1 MPSSTPIISKVTDP
15 KLSDVQP
22 VPRPA
27 RKSLVERESLSQRLK
42 VWVIPLGILLSIA
55 LVGYLG
61 LGMFDL
67 PSGTNYSFWDLTLA
81 TNPDSVTDA
90 TSHFVELLAAILGIM
105 ITVVAIVLQLAAQR
119 YGTRL
124 IDLFLDDRINR
135 MYFSM
140 MVCALL
146 YSILLVYG
154 IKEQFFPHFSILGLL
169 LITEIEI
176 ALLAPYFLYVFR
188 FLTPTNLL
196 FSIQTSTKKAV
207 LEVVSGDEDDV
218 TKLQME
224 VANGIEQVTDSALSA
239 VNQMDRNLGLM
250 ALNQIRE
257 MVLDYQ
263 EVKHKLPEPWF
274 LISQDYFVGLSQVFY
289 QEICEKKMWV
299 EAKAFMD
306 MELIFRNSIRVMPDA
321 VSAIARNTRLLGKEA
336 IHNQDN
342 ETLDLVVQFFNTF
355 IRVSINDKNVRAI
368 FNLFYQYRLLT
379 ESIMDYDPKLT
390 AKVLFYFKYYGETC
404 LQQGLWFVMLTAAFD
419 LGGMVGVAH
428 DKQIE
433 NIEELLLIFMSLED
447 NVDAK
452 KDFLAFDAVRK
463 AQLILATYIFSK
475 GETKLLDLVIE
486 DLKSETFEKL
496 LKYRDSLLAVQSKK
510 FWEVTDRGYTFEYME
525 PDQKE
530 ALRQFFEQ
538 RIVPQKDVFALDPAD
553 APPEVPVK
561 PKKPRKAGPQ
571 KATDSKPAKKST
583 AKTKAT
589 KASKRDVEK

>member
-1 MPSSTPIISKVTDP
+1 MPSSNPHSTIVTEP
-15 KLSDVQP
+15 NVSDVDP
-22 VPRPA
+22 ALRNA
-27 RKSLVERESLSQRLK
+27 RKSLVAPESLGKQLT
-42 VWVIPLGILLSIA
+42 VWVVPLGILLSIA

-61 LGMFDL
+61 LGAFDL
-67 PSGTNYSFWDLTLA
+67 PASGDYSFWEITLS
-81 TNPDSVTDA
+81 TNPDSVNDA

-124 IDLFLDDRINR
+124 IDLFLEDRINR
-135 MYFSM
+135 WYFSM

-146 YSILLVYG
+146 YAILLVYG
-154 IKEQFFPHFSILGLL
+154 IKQQFFPHFSILGLL
-169 LITEIEI
+169 LLTEVEI

-207 LEVVSGDEDDV
+207 TEVINCDATEVF
-218 TKLQME
+218 KLHAE

-263 EVKHKLPEPWF
+263 EIKKQLPDHWF
-274 LISQDYFVGLSQVFY
+274 LVSQDYFVGLSQVYY

-299 EAKAFMD
+299 ETKAFMD

-321 VSAIARNTRLLGKEA
+321 VSAIARNTRVLGKEA

-342 ETLDLVVQFFNTF
+342 DTLGLVVQFFNTF

-404 LQQGLWFVMLTAAFD
+404 MQQGLWFVMLTAAFD

-428 DKQIE
+428 DKKIE

-447 NVDAK
+447 NMDPQ

-463 AQLILATYIFSK
+463 AQLILATYIFSS
-475 GETKLLDLVIE
+475 GDTKLVNLVIE
-486 DLKSETFEKL
+486 DLKSETYEKL
-496 LKYRDSLLAVQSKK
+496 LKYRDSLLSVTSKK

-525 PDQKE
+525 PEQKK
-530 ALRQFFEQ
+530 ALQLFFEQ
-538 RIVPQKDVFALDPAD
+538 FVIPQKDVFASPPGEEAKKTTPEPA
-553 APPEVPVK
+553 A
-561 PKKPRKAGPQ
+561 PKKKTAVKSAVKKAP
-571 KATDSKPAKKST
+571 AAKK
-583 AKTKAT
+583 
-589 KASKRDVEK
+589 EKKEGPA